1 MRLAVAA
8 AVGGEAKKKN
18 TLSVSVEAW
27 EESQHHIDETSE
39 GVNKGKVAEEG
50 NPTRSLYQ
58 PLVAKR
64 EGHTQP
70 SATPAAW

>member
-1 MRLAVAA
+1 M
-8 AVGGEAKKKN
+8 
-18 TLSVSVEAW
+18 EAW

-50 NPTRSLYQ
+50 NPTRSLFQ

-70 SATPAAW
+70 SELQLRGRSFGATA